1 MGRQEGMP
9 LSEADVDNCPDKQA
23 HDLKQQNITSVPVTA
38 EICQAIKGHMDLQ
51 GLTDIG
57 PWASR

>member
-1 MGRQEGMP
+1 MP

-23 HDLKQQNITSVPVTA
+23 HDLKQQNIISVPAEA
-38 EICQAIKGHMDLQ
+38 EICQAVKGQVDLQ
-51 GLTDIG
+51 VLTDIG